1 MTDNDLQN
9 KRLVAA
15 AIDIG
20 IYVAI
25 LVVFWVLAR
34 VLSVALG
41 SVGGERSTMVVLYA
55 TRLLNFLGSLLVLG
69 YVLGRDFVANGRSL
83 GKQLVNIRV
92 LTPAGG
98 PIGFEHS
105 AKRNAIF
112 AVGATLGLVAAT
124 LQLVPCLGDALV
136 CMMAPLFVLSWVF
149 GIAAVIV
156 EVIKIT
162 QDPAGVRFGDEWG
175 GTRVVR

>member
-9 KRLVAA
+9 KRLMAA

-20 IYVAI
+20 VYVAV
-25 LVVFWVLAR
+25 LAVFWALAWALGFALGSAGGERGTMVMLYANR
-34 VLSVALG
+34 VLS
-41 SVGGERSTMVVLYA
+41 
-55 TRLLNFLGSLLVLG
+55 FLGSLLALG
-69 YVLGRDFVANGRSL
+69 YVLGRDMVANGRSL
-83 GKQLVNIRV
+83 GKQLVEIRV
-92 LTPAGG
+92 LTAAGG

-105 AKRNAIF
+105 ARRNAIF
-112 AVGATLGLVAAT
+112 AVGAALGLVAAT

-136 CMMAPLFVLSWVF
+136 CMMAPLFVLSWLF

>member
-9 KRLVAA
+9 KRLMAA

-20 IYVAI
+20 VYVVI
-25 LVVFWVLAR
+25 LGVFWVLSMIVGFALGR
-34 VLSVALG
+34 VGSEGGGVALLFA
-41 SVGGERSTMVVLYA
+41 M
-55 TRLLNFLGSLLVLG
+55 RLVNFLGSILILG
-69 YVLGRDFVANGRSL
+69 YVLGRDMIANGRSL
-83 GKQLVNIRV
+83 GKQLVDIRV
-92 LTPAGG
+92 LTKGG
-98 PIGFEHS
+98 GAIGFEQS
-105 AKRNAIF
+105 ARRNAIF
-112 AVGATLGLVAAT
+112 AVGALLGLIAAT

-136 CMMAPLFVLSWVF
+136 CLMTPLFVLSWVF

-156 EVIKIT
+156 EIIKIT